1 MNRKYRLDEVIYFI
15 VIMLAIISILGHLA
29 MFIYKI
35 IK

>member
-1 MNRKYRLDEVIYFI
+1 MNRKFYLDEVIYFI

-29 MFIYKI
+29 MFIYKT